1 MVTGSE
7 IDDLGV
13 SEGVSSLN
21 LGAKNEH
28 NLRMTDLILLREAFF

>member
-1 MVTGSE
+1 MTGSE

-21 LGAKNEH
+21 LGAN
-28 NLRMTDLILLREAFF
+28 MSMISAWIDLSSIIAASS